1 MAPPQ
6 CVLEVE
12 PVDLGPDVKAV
23 GLELVEVESREPV
36 RGKDAAAIWAAAL
49 PALPGTEPWAFD
61 FFAHLGRVREY
72 CARHSV
78 PFQEKSSGHLLV
90 VPAPPSE
97 PLVGLIERFAG
108 ETFGLRAGAL
118 LTTGDDAVESEL
130 ARRGVDGYHAAFR
143 NYLFCAVCDFENGFL
158 TLLTEKL
165 WASEVIRRVRPAL
178 LNLPVEVARP
188 QE

>member
-1 MAPPQ
+1 MESPQ

-36 RGKDAAAIWAAAL
+36 RGKDAARIWAAAL
-49 PALPGTEPWAFD
+49 PALAGTEPWALD
-61 FFAHLGRVREY
+61 FFAHLPRVREY
-72 CARHSV
+72 GARHSV

-97 PLVGLIERFAG
+97 LLVGLLERFAD
-108 ETFGLRAGAL
+108 ETFGLRAGSL
-118 LTTGDDAVESEL
+118 LTTGDEAVESEL
-130 ARRGVDGYHAAFR
+130 ARRGVDGYNAAFR

-165 WASEVIRRVRPAL
+165 WASEVIRRMKPAL

-188 QE
+188 Q